1 VCTYNTGSAFGLFQQ
16 HTNILILA
24 SIVGLGVLFYIY
36 WAYYMPRSLFRIS
49 LGLQLGGAFG
59 NLLDRVLYGRVTD
72 FIKIGPW
79 PVFNVADSAVVVG
92 MIILVWL
99 LAFPSRK
106 AKERTSINELF
117 ARSKIYGKF
126 P

>member
-1 VCTYNTGSAFGLFQQ
+1 
-16 HTNILILA
+16 
-24 SIVGLGVLFYIY
+24 
-36 WAYYMPRSLFRIS
+36 MPRSLFRIS